1 MNRLANERSA
11 YLRHAA
17 NQRIDWYPWCKEAF
31 EEAMKQDK
39 PIFLSSGA
47 VWCHWC
53 HVMAEESFEDEE
65 IIGLL
70 NRYFICI
77 KLDRDERPD
86 IDRRLQIAVQS
97 MAGTSGWPLS
107 VFMTPDAMPFFGG
120 TYFPPDDRFGR
131 PSFKK
136 VLRTVADFY
145 RNNRER
151 VAEYSR
157 SLIENL
163 SKVPEEEDLS
173 LRPVDLSI
181 VKEARDVILSLSDLH
196 NGGFGT
202 APKFPMPGALGFLI
216 NLSYFERKN
225 EFLKKVIVTTLQAM
239 AEGGIH
245 DQIGGGFHRYSTDE
259 AWIIPHFEKMADDN
273 AMLLRNYIDAYSIFK
288 IETFKDV
295 ASGIVRFIKDVLSDP
310 DGGFY
315 ASQDADVTPDDE
327 GGYFTWRDDE
337 LREVL
342 DDEEYEIIKLH
353 LWNERGTM
361 PHDSSKRVLFVSKE
375 INTIAEELNLHR
387 DYVLKKISDSKVKLL
402 NFRKKRK
409 TPFIDTN
416 LYTSLNGMMI
426 ASFVKAYR
434 VFGDDDLK
442 AFAIKSMDR
451 ILSLRYRDGRLF
463 HSDNV
468 EAMLDDYVYLI
479 DAIIAIYE
487 ITGLPSYIETA
498 ENLMRDCINR
508 FYDSSRGGFYDTAE
522 DVLGFRIKGIEDIP
536 HPSPNSIAIMVFI
549 RLFQITNKNG
559 YLDMAINTIKTFLP
573 KAMSSPGM
581 HYASYYDAL
590 NMYLNTLRLSIHAG
604 LESELTKTAISMLR
618 PYTTIQYP
626 TGKDLLFVMPDISEK
641 EYILPCLL
649 EGCLE
654 PIFEKE
660 RLEEFLF
667 KGL

>member
-1 MNRLANERSA
+1 MNRLSSEKSA

-53 HVMAEESFEDEE
+53 HVMAGESFEDEE
-65 IIGLL
+65 IIALL
-70 NRYFICI
+70 NRDFICI

-97 MAGTSGWPLS
+97 MTGASGWPLS
-107 VFMTPDAMPFFGG
+107 VFMTHDGKPFFGG

-131 PSFKK
+131 PGFKR

-145 RNNRER
+145 RNNREK
-151 VAEYSR
+151 VTEYSR
-157 SLIENL
+157 SLIEKI
-163 SKVPEEEDLS
+163 SKLTEKKDLS
-173 LRPVDLSI
+173 LRAIDRSI
-181 VKEARDVILSLSDLH
+181 VKEARDVILSLSDL
-196 NGGFGT
+196 NYGGFGT

-216 NLSYFERKN
+216 NLSFFERKN
-225 EFLKKVIVTTLQAM
+225 EFLKKVVVTTLQAM

-245 DQIGGGFHRYSTDE
+245 DQIGGGFHRYSTDK

-288 IETFKDV
+288 IETFRDV

-337 LREVL
+337 LRRVL

-353 LWNERGTM
+353 LWDERGTM

-375 INTIAEELNLHR
+375 INTIAEKMNLHR
-387 DYVLKKISDSKVKLL
+387 DYVHKKISDSKAKLL

-434 VFGDDDLK
+434 VFGDDDLR
-442 AFAIKSMDR
+442 AFAIKSLDR
-451 ILSLRYRDGRLF
+451 ILSLRYRDGSLF

-468 EAMLDDYVYLI
+468 EAMLEDYVYLI
-479 DAIIAIYE
+479 DAIISIYE

-508 FYDSSRGGFYDTAE
+508 FYDSRGGFYDTTE

-536 HPSPNSIAIMVFI
+536 HPSPNSVAIMVLI
-549 RLFQITNKNG
+549 RLFQITDRNE
-559 YLDMAINTIKTFLP
+559 YLDMAINTIKAFLSQ
-573 KAMSSPGM
+573 ADESAGI
-581 HYASYYDAL
+581 HYGSFYDAL
-590 NMYLNTLRLSIHAG
+590 NMYLNMLRLSIYSDMD
-604 LESELTKTAISMLR
+604 SELTKTAISLLR
-618 PYTTIQYP
+618 PYATIQYP
-626 TGKDLLFVMPDISEK
+626 ARKDLSFSIPGISER
-641 EYILPCLL
+641 EYILPCRL

-654 PIFEKE
+654 PIFKRE
-660 RLEEFLF
+660 RLEEFLL
-667 KGL
+667 KSL